1 MNPDDFDLDPAEI
14 RPQYR
19 RPTYGA
25 SLWEVGH
32 RKVAAWTERQ
42 LLEADRSVLA
52 SQQRLVEQKVSLA
65 LTELNGR
72 TAISNAFAEAE
83 EAAAEVEFARSVRE
97 MRPADA
103 RAYIATETETE
114 RRLTQR
120 SAYRTA
126 RHNRAGERF
135 LPPAPTSK
143 PEAEVAIEV
152 SEAEIERHALLGFAR
167 LASAPQAMQK
177 DEQAAFAEEVRS
189 KLPDFAAEDVLSR
202 VGQMLE
208 RTAIAR

>member
-1 MNPDDFDLDPAEI
+1 MNPEDFDPNPGEI
-14 RPQYR
+14 TRPYR
-19 RPTYGA
+19 SPGYGA

-32 RKVAAWTERQ
+32 RKVAAWTERA
-42 LLEADRSVLA
+42 LLEADRSVLE

-65 LTELNGR
+65 LSELNGR
-72 TAISNAFAEAE
+72 TSISRAFAEAE
-83 EAAAEVEFARSVRE
+83 EAQAEVEFARSVRQ
-97 MRPADA
+97 MRPAEA
-103 RAYIATETETE
+103 RAYIAAETETE
-114 RRLTQR
+114 RRLAQRGAYR
-120 SAYRTA
+120 SA
-126 RHNRAGERF
+126 RHAGSGERF
-135 LPPAPTSK
+135 LPPAPASK

-167 LASAPQAMQK
+167 LASAPRAMQQ